1 MEQARDVKC
10 YIGFNSVPQEHVK
23 IYSNSVNSVAT
34 CLGSG
39 PEPTAAKLKTR
50 LGS

>member
-1 MEQARDVKC
+1 MEQARDVKG

-23 IYSNSVNSVAT
+23 IYSNSENSVAT

-39 PEPTAAKLKTR
+39 PEQLPQSLR
-50 LGS
+50 LA